1 MISIARKFLV
11 ASLIY
16 LILGLFSQAVAI
28 FDVWLGFNP
37 LAYTAVSTTEQ
48 ILLVGWLTQLGL
60 ALIYDRWLSR
70 LNLDV
75 KSSSEG
81 QEATAS
87 TRRSD
92 RGMVV
97 FVLFNLGL
105 LLAIIGQPGL
115 AIFGGQGLGAVA
127 ALGGLLQLFAGIV
140 FVLDVWHTLR
150 RK

>member
-1 MISIARKFLV
+1 
-11 ASLIY
+11 
-16 LILGLFSQAVAI
+16 
-28 FDVWLGFNP
+28 
-37 LAYTAVSTTEQ
+37 
-48 ILLVGWLTQLGL
+48 
-60 ALIYDRWLSR
+60 
-70 LNLDV
+70 
-75 KSSSEG
+75 
-81 QEATAS
+81 
-87 TRRSD
+87 
-92 RGMVV
+92 V